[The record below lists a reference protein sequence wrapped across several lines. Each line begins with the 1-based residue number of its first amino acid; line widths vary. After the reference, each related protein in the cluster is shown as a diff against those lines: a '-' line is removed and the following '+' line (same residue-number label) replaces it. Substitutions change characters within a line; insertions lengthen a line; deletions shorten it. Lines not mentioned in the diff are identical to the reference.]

1 MNYKKQIEDTI
12 EKNPV
17 RIPASVQR
25 PDIVKSFKIDKIDQ
39 MADIFEIFLDTTFT
53 LAALLT
59 KQGIDISVN
68 CKKSVELGPKP
79 VQLCITLVQRYLGKP
94 DGMHLMWNWVRSITT
109 EIN

>member
-1 MNYKKQIEDTI
+1 M
-12 EKNPV
+12 
-17 RIPASVQR
+17 RLPASVKR
-25 PDIVKSFKIDKIDQ
+25 PDIVKTFKIDKPDS

-68 CKKSVELGPKP
+68 LKKSADLGPKP

-94 DGMHLMWNWVRSITT
+94 DNMHLMWNWVRSITT